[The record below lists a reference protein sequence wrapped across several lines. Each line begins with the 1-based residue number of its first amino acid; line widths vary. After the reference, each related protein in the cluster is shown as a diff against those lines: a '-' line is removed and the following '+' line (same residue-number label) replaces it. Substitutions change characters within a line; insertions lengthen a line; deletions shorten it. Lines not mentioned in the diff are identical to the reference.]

1 MRFPCWSPPR
11 MLIFYGLQLGLDQKS
26 SKNRGLGCFC
36 DTPARMNP
44 KELETYLA
52 SKETNKEINRQVG
65 THADIYPQ
73 KRKRY
78 KQPSNSKMAES
89 RKPASKSNH
98 KVKALLKLI
107 TTPQTKQTDLIQK
120 IKHVQMQDMIQQ
132 SRHNR
137 IANKNATNQLPQTI
151 NSKRV

>member
-1 MRFPCWSPPR
+1 MQFPGWSPPR
-11 MLIFYGLQLGLDQKS
+11 MFIIYGLQLGLDQKS
-26 SKNRGLGCFC
+26 SKNRRLGCFC
-36 DTPARMNP
+36 DIPARMNP

-52 SKETNKEINRQVG
+52 SKETNRQINKQVG

-89 RKPASKSNH
+89 RKPASKSIH
-98 KVKALLKLI
+98 KIKPFAKLI
-107 TTPQTKQTDLIQK
+107 TTPQTKQTDLTQET
-120 IKHVQMQDMIQQ
+120 KHAQRQDMIQQ

-137 IANKNATNQLPQTI
+137 IARKCSQPVTTN
-151 NSKRV
+151 NE